1 MNDEVQS
8 TPTPLPLPA
17 GPQSMP
23 VEAVFRPRKR
33 GSFSKMVNTL
43 GVAVVLLSIVLNVY
57 LLMFVAMGAAMR
69 DMPDMATD
77 VITEGKEDQT
87 VAVYKLASIIDGEA
101 AEDFQEFYDA
111 VKDDEDVKAVV
122 LRVVS
127 AGGRVSASAE
137 IYRYVCLLKE
147 AGKKVVVSMG
157 SVAASGGYY
166 ISAPADLIVAE
177 DSTITGSIG
186 VVMTYFV
193 LEGAMGELGIEPVV
207 IKSTNASAWKDE
219 GSPFRHPSERE
230 QAHLLALLDHY
241 QAQFEEVVIKGRGD
255 RLKPQDELIV
265 ETVVEGGEP
274 SVVRMEKTEP
284 LNGKIYAAS
293 DALELGLIDEI
304 GFLSDAIDQAAKL
317 ADLDEPNVLEYERRR
332 SFMAALFSSRSTSPL
347 EQGRELVNELQT
359 PRFEMIWRV
368 D

>member
-127 AGGRVSASAE
+127 PGGSVSASAE
-137 IYRYVCLLKE
+137 IYRYVCLLME

-193 LEGAMGELGIEPVV
+193 MEETMDSLGLEPIV
-207 IKSTNASAWKDE
+207 IKSTNADAWKDE

-230 QAHLLALLDHY
+230 REHLLGLLDHY
-241 QAQFEEVVIKGRGD
+241 QQQFETVVTAGRGD
-255 RLKPQDELIV
+255 RLKTQPELIE
-265 ETVVEGGEP
+265 ETVVEGGERRE
-274 SVVRMEKTEP
+274 VRMEKTEP
-284 LNGKIYAAS
+284 FNGKIYTAS
-293 DALELGLIDEI
+293 EAMALGLIDEI
-304 GFLSDAIDQAAKL
+304 GFLAEAIDRAAEL
-317 ADLDEPNVLEYERRR
+317 ADLDEPNVLEYRRRR
-332 SFMAALFSSRSTSPL
+332 SLFGQLFFAKSADPL
-347 EQGRELVNELQT
+347 ERGRELITDLQT
-359 PRFEMIWRV
+359 PRFEFIWRV